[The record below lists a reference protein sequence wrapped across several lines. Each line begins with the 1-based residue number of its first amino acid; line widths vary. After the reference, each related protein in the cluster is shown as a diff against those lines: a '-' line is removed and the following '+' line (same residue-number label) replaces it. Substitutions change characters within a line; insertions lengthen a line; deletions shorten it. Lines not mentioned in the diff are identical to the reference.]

1 MPRNPKTEMLRVRLT
16 VAERDAM
23 EQLIVNRGKGETISR
38 FIRDVVIGS
47 YISRDGREPYM
58 VNSDIH
64 RKLEKLGELLNRD
77 PDRVAEECIEGI
89 CHMIENEKEDPLI
102 VQEVKLR
109 QRYTKPEKNGKTTR
123 KPKS

>member
-16 VAERDAM
+16 TGERDAM

-47 YISRDGREPYM
+47 YITRDGREPYL
-58 VNSDIH
+58 VSEQVH
-64 RKLEKLGELLNRD
+64 HKLEKLGVLLNRN

-89 CHMIENEKEDPLI
+89 CHMIENQDEDPLI

-109 QRYTKPEKNGKTTR
+109 ERYAKADSGEGKR
-123 KPKS
+123 KGKA